1 MPIIERE
8 PLPDDA
14 LLQRHARHGD
24 YTDCFATTIAR
35 AVDLEAFV
43 SAFYTTHVFKLERA
57 ILRATIGRRSTDAE
71 AAAFARGERD
81 AFAAWTVVA
90 RGPDQLLTRDVSGHT
105 GSWFQ
110 VESTGAASTRLRF
123 GSTIIARRRDGE
135 PPRIGTG
142 FRALLGFHVV
152 YSRVLLAAAA
162 RRLGAHGR
170 R

>member
-8 PLPDDA
+8 ALPDDA
-14 LLQRHARHGD
+14 LLQAHARRGD

-35 AVDLEAFV
+35 TIGLDAFV
-43 SAFYTTHVFKLERA
+43 SAFYTTRVFKLERA
-57 ILRATIGRRSTDAE
+57 ILRATLGRRSTDAE

-90 RGPDQLLTRDVSGHT
+90 RTADQLLTRDVFGRT

-123 GSTIIARRRDGE
+123 GSTVIARRSDDGR
-135 PPRIGTG
+135 PRIGSG
-142 FRALLGFHVV
+142 FRGLLGFHVA

-162 RRLGAHGR
+162 RRLDAHGR
-170 R
+170 A